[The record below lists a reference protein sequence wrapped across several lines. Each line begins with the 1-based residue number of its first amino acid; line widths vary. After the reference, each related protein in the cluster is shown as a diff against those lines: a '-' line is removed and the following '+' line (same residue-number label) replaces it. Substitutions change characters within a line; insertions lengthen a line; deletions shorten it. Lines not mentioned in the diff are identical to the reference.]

1 MSDIIRSTVPN
12 VHKIF
17 EKCYGDKMNYCDLNE
32 YEDYIVYCINT
43 TYNSSEMGGFP
54 WMQGSTGSEAQVK
67 IERKF
72 I

>member
-1 MSDIIRSTVPN
+1 
-12 VHKIF
+12 
-17 EKCYGDKMNYCDLNE
+17 MNYCDLNE

-67 IERKF
+67 KAAQKLGDYLEG
-72 I
+72 